1 MLEEKKVLLE
11 EKKTFKLFGLDW
23 RICFGFMIIVVFAAF
38 VGALPTDFAGT
49 FALMLSIGIIFD
61 EIGERIPFWNSYI
74 GGGIVLAFLGTAT
87 LVYFNIIPAKYVESI
102 NVIMDDIDFLTMFI
116 VILIT
121 GSILAL
127 DRKLM
132 IKSFVG
138 YIPAIFGGLIGA
150 FAFGCIFGII
160 FGISPVE
167 VSLKYV
173 LPIMGGGNG
182 AGAVPLSQIYEQVTG
197 LPKEGYYSFAIA
209 ILTIAN
215 IFAIITAA
223 ILKKIGQVKPTLTGD
238 GKTLIRNKA
247 EIAKEDEK
255 VKVSMKDL
263 GAALF
268 TALGFYGL
276 GTLFGKYLLPTIGGV
291 AIHSFAY
298 MIIFVAIAAGLGIIP
313 SQIRAGAKRLQ
324 SFFTT
329 NVILIIMVGVG
340 VSTDLAELIQA
351 ITPANVII
359 ALAIVIGAIIG
370 SAIVGYL
377 VGFYPVDAAI
387 TAGLCMAN
395 RGGSGDIAVL
405 GASDRMELM
414 AYAQLSSRL
423 GGGIVLVIGSILFG
437 LLM

>member
-1 MLEEKKVLLE
+1 MLEEKKI
-11 EKKTFKLFGLDW
+11 FKLMGIDW
-23 RICFGFMIIVVFAAF
+23 RICLGFMAIVLFSAF
-38 VGALPTDFAGT
+38 TGALPTDITGT
-49 FALMLSIGIIFD
+49 FALMLAIGIIFD
-61 EIGERIPFWNSYI
+61 EVGERIPFWNSYI
-74 GGGIVLAFLGTAT
+74 GGGIVLAFLGTAA
-87 LVYFNIIPAKYVESI
+87 LVYFNILPEKYVGAI

-116 VILIT
+116 VMLIT

-138 YIPAIFGGLIGA
+138 YIPAILGGLVGA
-150 FAFGCIFGII
+150 FIFGCITGLV
-160 FGISPVE
+160 FGISPAE
-167 VSLKYV
+167 VALKYV

-197 LPKEGYYSFAIA
+197 LPKEGYYTFAIA

-223 ILKKIGQVKPTLTGD
+223 ILKKIGQAKPSLTGD
-238 GKTLIRNKA
+238 GKTLIRNSA
-247 EIAKEDEK
+247 ELAKDDEK
-255 VKVSMKDL
+255 VKTSMKDL
-263 GAALF
+263 GGALF
-268 TALGFYGL
+268 TAVGFYAL

-298 MIIFVAIAAGLGIIP
+298 MIVFVAIAAALGIIP
-313 SQIRAGAKRLQ
+313 KEIRAGAKKLQ
-324 SFFTT
+324 SFFT
-329 NVILIIMVGVG
+329 NNLILIIMVGVG
-340 VSTDLAELIQA
+340 VSTDLGELMAA
-351 ITPANVII
+351 ITLANVVI
-359 ALAIVIGAIIG
+359 ALAIVIGAILG

-405 GASDRMELM
+405 GASDRMSLM

-423 GGGIVLVIGSILFG
+423 GGGMVLVIGSILFG
-437 LLM
+437 FLM